1 MRRKAKSLICFW
13 LSYVVFLSSAWK
25 NVGMTIA
32 CHRCDVKQS
41 LFEIFFSHRKAVS
54 RDLFIYVH
62 ICVFSASLSYSWTI
76 IISTHTRTQTPL
88 NTHTHMHWY
97 RVETDPKVIQSV
109 LVSLK
114 RLLSQNVS
122 RAGTLRA
129 LCILL
134 HVSVPPC
141 WIPCITHS
149 CCGIATACVCLVN
162 NTSDISYI
170 CFHSQ
175 SRDGAKDTA
184 QWWSAGLMIW
194 RSQVQCG
201 LYYLCSLGKLWPFL
215 TANAANAIAVSM
227 VLSQL
232 DCWNSC
238 LRGIPSQQLRHLQ
251 LV

>member
-1 MRRKAKSLICFW
+1 MCTYVYSLPLSLI
-13 LSYVVFLSSAWK
+13 LEPSSSP
-25 NVGMTIA
+25 
-32 CHRCDVKQS
+32 H
-41 LFEIFFSHRKAVS
+41 
-54 RDLFIYVH
+54 
-62 ICVFSASLSYSWTI
+62 
-76 IISTHTRTQTPL
+76 THTNTAEY
-88 NTHTHMHWY
+88 THTHMHWY

-129 LCILL
+129 QCILL
-134 HVSVPPC
+134 HISVPPC

-184 QWWSAGLMIW
+184 QWGSARLMIW

-201 LYYLCSLGKLWPFL
+201 LYYLCSLGKLQPFL
-215 TANAANAIAVSM
+215 TANATAVSM

-232 DCWNSC
+232 DYWNSC
-238 LRGIPSQQLRHLQ
+238 LRGISNQQLRHLQ
-251 LV
+251 LVQNTAARIVTRTRKTEHITPVLNCTGCKCNSELTIKSCF